1 MWCIPKLND
10 EFKERMEDLLD
21 LYAEPYDPRKPVICL
36 DEKSKQLLADTR
48 SPLPPAPGKTAVQDY
63 EYKRNGTQNIF
74 VATEPKGGKRHT
86 KVTKHRKKK
95 DYAEFIA
102 DLLKQYSDAD
112 CIRIVQDNL
121 NTHTE
126 KSLIH
131 RFGKR
136 KAKKIMKIIEFHPTP
151 KHASWLNMAEIE
163 IGVLDRQCLNRRIP
177 TAQEMKKEVRAWTK
191 RRNRDKC
198 TITWKFTQEKAE
210 EVFPE
215 LYAET

>member
-21 LYAEPYDPRKPVICL
+21 LYAETYDPKRPVICL

-48 SPLPPAPGKTAVQDY
+48 TPLPSAPGKTAVQDY

-74 VATEPKGGKRHT
+74 VATEPKGGKRYA
-86 KVTKHRKKK
+86 KVTKRRKKE
-95 DYAEFIA
+95 DYAEFIV
-102 DLLKQYSDAD
+102 DLLKQYPDAD

-131 RFGKR
+131 RFGVR
-136 KAKKIMKIIEFHPTP
+136 KARSIMKTIEFHPTP

-163 IGVLDRQCLNRRIP
+163 IGVLDRQCLNQRIP
-177 TAQEMKKEVRAWTK
+177 TAEEMKKKVRAWTK
-191 RRNRDKC
+191 RRNKKKC

-210 EVFPE
+210 KVFPE